1 MKNFVLLLII
11 TLILLII
18 KFPLSI
24 NSQRNFTYVEQETG
38 LQVFRL
44 INYDDGTIII
54 RVTRDTL
61 CPETLI
67 RLRVISKDGDVKSVT
82 FGGLPGTPCTL
93 ASEIYPLKI
102 DYFLLTYFNCEKSF
116 CNHYGMILSWDGAI
130 VESDINL
137 SDVQLLEPLLLNKR
151 VQSKTVTRYP
161 GLVLHVVIDEQGIIS
176 WREFDFSKDATKSK
190 LLRSG
195 NSEKSST
202 YEFTVEDFELLPIKN
217 GAYAITIAYNLS
229 TNIGNGTIYEVETY
243 IIPPLTSLKNNLTKF
258 TLYKS
263 EDDLQEIRLIGC
275 HDNIVAGTSNSS
287 QSEDACFLEIE
298 KSNKFSWMQLSFS
311 TEGVTN
317 PLATFGNDSFY
328 DTDTKERI
336 YSVMG
341 MSRNNTDN
349 YMVITIN
356 TSDPKTA
363 HFSGYIY
370 NESNRTYTHWG
381 FPEGMQFS
389 GLFKML
395 PNDTLIAPLVSP
407 ANSNFW
413 SLESTVINVEGSQT
427 HSDFDINANIM
438 EFNPKNG
445 TTVPYNL
452 GEVNVTISSE
462 DVVIGSGNIVIYQLL
477 NNNETLLRQTTP
489 VNSPFVYLEHD
500 TTSAYHTILHC
511 SPLLS
516 STLNQA
522 NGNYL
527 VHFDNSLLMTKEN
540 TSIPIQ
546 DISFTVGEIPPDG
559 TEDEFEKGIFRL
571 SVDGSELFKTL
582 KGEDRD
588 NYFFHLK
595 HEMAQFVPIKPS
607 RLTISNQTQIDSS
620 SITHPQ
626 VLITFIIAAT
636 ENDKERSAKRLLSDM
651 NTMITNKQYTNI
663 SGDTYLDFLD
673 TTYGVQEIPKGISFS
688 RVGFKGFI
696 ALFGL
701 LAVSIMI
708 YLAFRR
714 HKGFPF
720 IFWTSLGI
728 IILSGLFNCIASY
741 GIIIKEI
748 IHNPTFKEWFKK
760 VSFGATSLIVIA
772 GIDAEI
778 LGILSSKVTGFKL
791 FSAPISDH
799 SISLIFW
806 SGTINLFIEDAPQF
820 IILDTVVVMESVFT
834 TSDGGTSGIQSRH
847 EETEPMLTSHQE
859 VHQHYQEEESQHNVH
874 YTTDFKVDENEPHK
888 K

>member
-1 MKNFVLLLII
+1 M
-11 TLILLII
+11 
-18 KFPLSI
+18 
-24 NSQRNFTYVEQETG
+24 
-38 LQVFRL
+38 
-44 INYDDGTIII
+44 
-54 RVTRDTL
+54 
-61 CPETLI
+61 C
-67 RLRVISKDGDVKSVT
+67 T
-82 FGGLPGTPCTL
+82 FLPHL
-93 ASEIYPLKI
+93 
-102 DYFLLTYFNCEKSF
+102 D
-116 CNHYGMILSWDGAI
+116 
-130 VESDINL
+130 
-137 SDVQLLEPLLLNKR
+137 
-151 VQSKTVTRYP
+151 
-161 GLVLHVVIDEQGIIS
+161 
-176 WREFDFSKDATKSK
+176 
-190 LLRSG
+190 
-195 NSEKSST
+195 
-202 YEFTVEDFELLPIKN
+202 
-217 GAYAITIAYNLS
+217 
-229 TNIGNGTIYEVETY
+229 
-243 IIPPLTSLKNNLTKF
+243 
-258 TLYKS
+258 
-263 EDDLQEIRLIGC
+263 
-275 HDNIVAGTSNSS
+275 
-287 QSEDACFLEIE
+287 
-298 KSNKFSWMQLSFS
+298 
-311 TEGVTN
+311 
-317 PLATFGNDSFY
+317 
-328 DTDTKERI
+328 
-336 YSVMG
+336 
-341 MSRNNTDN
+341 RNNTDN

-714 HKGFPF
+714 HKG
-720 IFWTSLGI
+720 
-728 IILSGLFNCIASY
+728 
-741 GIIIKEI
+741 I

-806 SGTINLFIEDAPQF
+806 IIPILTLITSSVALFDM
-820 IILDTVVVMESVFT
+820 VVMESVFT

>member
-1 MKNFVLLLII
+1 M
-11 TLILLII
+11 
-18 KFPLSI
+18 
-24 NSQRNFTYVEQETG
+24 
-38 LQVFRL
+38 
-44 INYDDGTIII
+44 
-54 RVTRDTL
+54 
-61 CPETLI
+61 C
-67 RLRVISKDGDVKSVT
+67 T
-82 FGGLPGTPCTL
+82 FLPHL
-93 ASEIYPLKI
+93 
-102 DYFLLTYFNCEKSF
+102 D
-116 CNHYGMILSWDGAI
+116 
-130 VESDINL
+130 
-137 SDVQLLEPLLLNKR
+137 
-151 VQSKTVTRYP
+151 
-161 GLVLHVVIDEQGIIS
+161 
-176 WREFDFSKDATKSK
+176 
-190 LLRSG
+190 
-195 NSEKSST
+195 
-202 YEFTVEDFELLPIKN
+202 
-217 GAYAITIAYNLS
+217 
-229 TNIGNGTIYEVETY
+229 
-243 IIPPLTSLKNNLTKF
+243 
-258 TLYKS
+258 
-263 EDDLQEIRLIGC
+263 
-275 HDNIVAGTSNSS
+275 
-287 QSEDACFLEIE
+287 
-298 KSNKFSWMQLSFS
+298 
-311 TEGVTN
+311 
-317 PLATFGNDSFY
+317 
-328 DTDTKERI
+328 
-336 YSVMG
+336 
-341 MSRNNTDN
+341 RNNTDN

-701 LAVSIMI
+701 LA
-708 YLAFRR
+708 
-714 HKGFPF
+714 
-720 IFWTSLGI
+720 
-728 IILSGLFNCIASY
+728 
-741 GIIIKEI
+741 
-748 IHNPTFKEWFKK
+748 
-760 VSFGATSLIVIA
+760 
-772 GIDAEI
+772 
-778 LGILSSKVTGFKL
+778 
-791 FSAPISDH
+791 
-799 SISLIFW
+799 
-806 SGTINLFIEDAPQF
+806 
-820 IILDTVVVMESVFT
+820 DTVVVMESVFT

>member
-1 MKNFVLLLII
+1 MEEEVGK
-11 TLILLII
+11 
-18 KFPLSI
+18 
-24 NSQRNFTYVEQETG
+24 QETG

-714 HKGFPF
+714 HKG
-720 IFWTSLGI
+720 
-728 IILSGLFNCIASY
+728 
-741 GIIIKEI
+741 I

-806 SGTINLFIEDAPQF
+806 IIPILTLITSSVALFDM
-820 IILDTVVVMESVFT
+820 VVMESVFT